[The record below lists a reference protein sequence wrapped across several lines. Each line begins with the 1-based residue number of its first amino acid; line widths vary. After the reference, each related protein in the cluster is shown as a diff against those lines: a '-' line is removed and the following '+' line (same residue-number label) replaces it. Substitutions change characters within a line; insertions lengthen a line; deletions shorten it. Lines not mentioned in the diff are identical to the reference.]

1 MVQQTERERMRS
13 RSKCMLISLEE
24 IYRRK
29 YNVLQEDEKG
39 VPIMEE
45 SFIANDQVILFDV
58 EGQLAEEDVHF
69 LEELINFN
77 PALRSSRQF
86 GMPFREKSHVSIGA
100 PVPQPLRELFKK
112 SGKPLPVDIQLQTKL
127 YEFYQVRLACSFIA
141 GAGCR
146 FHDARFALD
155 LHTIPANPN
164 PSAQAIT
171 DYAIAYDLFPLKVED
186 EYKVSIKRGITPQLS
201 LTSSPSLPA
210 ISLFQYEGTE
220 EYITYK
226 GHIEAFDL
234 QGTHPAWSF
243 ARTPTH
249 EIAGSYELFLL
260 IRKPKGSLVKA
271 TLSLTVHVQ
280 FMIGKIALDPLPL
293 VLLFRRGRDNPVLV
307 DTPTVP
313 LC

>member
-1 MVQQTERERMRS
+1 MLV
-13 RSKCMLISLEE
+13 RSKCMVTILEE
-24 IYRRK
+24 IHRRM
-29 YNVLQEDEKG
+29 YNVLQEDERG
-39 VPIMEE
+39 VSIMEE
-45 SFIANDQVILFDV
+45 SFVANDQATIFDI
-58 EGQLAEEDVHF
+58 EGQLAEEDAHF
-69 LEELINFN
+69 LEELLNVN
-77 PALRSSRQF
+77 PALRSSKQI
-86 GMPFREKSHVSIGA
+86 GMPFTTKSHVSIGT
-100 PVPQPLRELFKK
+100 PDRPTPLGELFKE
-112 SGKPLPVDIQLQTKL
+112 SGKPLPVDIKRQMKL
-127 YEFYQVRLACSFIA
+127 YEFYRVRLTCSFIA
-141 GAGCR
+141 GTGCR

-171 DYAIAYDLFPLKVED
+171 DYAIAYDLFPLRVED
-186 EYKVSIKRGITPQLS
+186 EYKVNIKRGITPQFS
-201 LTSSPSLPA
+201 STSNPASPA
-210 ISLFQYEGTE
+210 ISLFHYEGTE

-226 GHIEAFDL
+226 GHIEAFDM

-249 EIAGSYELFLL
+249 EIAGSYELFLF
-260 IRKPKGSLVKA
+260 IRKPKGTLVKA

-280 FMIGKIALDPLPL
+280 FMVGKIALDPLPL